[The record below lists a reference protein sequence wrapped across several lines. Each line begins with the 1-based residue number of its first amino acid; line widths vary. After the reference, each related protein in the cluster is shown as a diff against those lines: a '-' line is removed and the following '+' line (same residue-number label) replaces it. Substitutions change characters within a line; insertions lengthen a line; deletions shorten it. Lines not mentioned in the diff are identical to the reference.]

1 MTGKGKRKQDNGV
14 LATNRKAF
22 HDYTIL
28 EKLEVGIALV
38 GTEVKVLRGGGVG
51 LTGAYVRVENGS
63 LWLMQANFP
72 PYSFGNRFN
81 HESLRPRR
89 LLAHKREIRR
99 CRLQE
104 QKADLIPLRFYV
116 ARKPGGSSWRSA
128 SGAASSRRTSA
139 RPSGAARRILM
150 PAAPWPRTVED
161 SGGDEPA
168 RSPSPSQ
175 PMNFRKRKKRTTTK
189 LVNNDYTK
197 RTGTTSD

>member
-99 CRLQE
+99 LQALQE
-104 QKADLIPLRFYV
+104 QKGLTLIPLRFYV
-116 ARKPGGSSWRSA
+116 APKTGRIKLEIGVGRGKQQA
-128 SGAASSRRTSA
+128 DKRETLRRREA
-139 RPSGAARRILM
+139 DLDARRAM
-150 PAAPWPRTVED
+150 ASHGR
-161 SGGDEPA
+161 
-168 RSPSPSQ
+168 R
-175 PMNFRKRKKRTTTK
+175 
-189 LVNNDYTK
+189 
-197 RTGTTSD
+197 